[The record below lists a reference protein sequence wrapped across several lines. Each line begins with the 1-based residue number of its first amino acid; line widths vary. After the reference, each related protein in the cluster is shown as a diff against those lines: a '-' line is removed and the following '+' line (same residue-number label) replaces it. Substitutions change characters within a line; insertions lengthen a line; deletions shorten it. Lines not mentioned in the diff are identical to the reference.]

1 MADRNEL
8 RKYLLASK
16 HFRSEKVNLFGQEI
30 ELRQPSVKDIL
41 ALAEA
46 VEEKDSKNSLFI
58 VEMLIRYAY
67 VPGTNERV
75 FEEGDREAILQWPV
89 GDWMKEIADKFNS
102 LGTIDLEEARKN

>member
-8 RKYLLASK
+8 RKYLLSSK
-16 HFRSEKVNLFGQEI
+16 HFRSERVNLFGQEI
-30 ELRQPSVKDIL
+30 ELRQPSVKDAL

-46 VEEKDSKNSLFI
+46 AEGKDNQSSLFLI
-58 VEMLIRYAY
+58 EVLIRYAY

-89 GDWMKEIADKFNS
+89 GDWMKEVADKFNS